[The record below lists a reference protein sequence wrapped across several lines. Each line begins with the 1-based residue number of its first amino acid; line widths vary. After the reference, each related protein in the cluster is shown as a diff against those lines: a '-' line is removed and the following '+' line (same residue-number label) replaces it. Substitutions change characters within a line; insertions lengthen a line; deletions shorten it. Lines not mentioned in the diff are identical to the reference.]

1 MAKKPTPKI
10 ELVKGSLWLALKVFT
25 TRKVIYT
32 RCAQCRG
39 LIRPHAKS
47 EQKYPSSCPHCG
59 EKVGS
64 EETKSSH
71 FALKVLSIG
80 FLLCLVGLIL
90 LSALDKGQA
99 AVFSHL
105 SCVLGGYLSSSLGL
119 TVKPPR

>member
-1 MAKKPTPKI
+1 MNI
-10 ELVKGSLWLALKVFT
+10 ELLKGSLWLGLKILT
-25 TRKVIYT
+25 TRKVTYT
-32 RCAQCRG
+32 RCPHCRG
-39 LIRPHAKS
+39 LIRPRAKS

-64 EETKSSH
+64 EESESSH

-105 SCVLGGYLSSSLGL
+105 SCVLGGYLASSMGL